1 MTKHNENLEIYMK
14 GEMMYANLLKIG
26 IMSVALT
33 GFFAGVAES
42 SFRHYQRKYSES
54 EDLKSGDVQEVVII
68 EDETKKSGGK
78 K

>member
-1 MTKHNENLEIYMK
+1 MTKHNENLEKYVK
-14 GEMMYANLLKIG
+14 GEMMYAKLLKIG

-68 EDETKKSGGK
+68 EDETKKTGGK